1 MEIITSSLQWCKG
14 EIFEGRLYLLFG
26 ICVCILAFLYWK
38 SGSTIFAKAMFL
50 PFLLVGLIASGTG
63 LGLIFTN
70 EKRIADYQQAFDAS
84 PREFVVSEKVRTEGF
99 IKWYPY
105 TMYGMSALILAGIAL
120 FLFLPTAT
128 GRASGLAIILLG
140 FSILFLDHFSE
151 ERAHRYHEKIIEVIG
166 GLT

>member
-38 SGSTIFAKAMFL
+38 TGSTAFAKAMYL

-63 LGLIFTN
+63 LGLIITN
-70 EKRIADYQQAFDAS
+70 EKRINDYQQAFEAS
-84 PREFVVSEKVRTEGF
+84 PSEFIVSEKERTEGF
-99 IKWYPY
+99 IKWYPH
-105 TMYGMSALILAGIAL
+105 TMYGMSVLIITGIAL
-120 FLFLPTAT
+120 FLFLPTAN

-151 ERAHRYHEKIIEVIG
+151 ERAHRYHTQIISVLG
-166 GLT
+166 NT

>member
-63 LGLIFTN
+63 LDW
-70 EKRIADYQQAFDAS
+70 A
-84 PREFVVSEKVRTEGF
+84 
-99 IKWYPY
+99 
-105 TMYGMSALILAGIAL
+105 
-120 FLFLPTAT
+120 
-128 GRASGLAIILLG
+128 
-140 FSILFLDHFSE
+140 
-151 ERAHRYHEKIIEVIG
+151 
-166 GLT
+166 

>member
-38 SGSTIFAKAMFL
+38 TGSTAFAKAMFL
-50 PFLLVGLIASGTG
+50 PFLLLGLLASGTG
-63 LGLIFTN
+63 LGLMFTN
-70 EKRIADYQQAFDAS
+70 EKRIVDFQQAYDANPS
-84 PREFVVSEKVRTEGF
+84 EFITSEKARTEGF

-105 TMYGMSALILAGIAL
+105 TMYGMSALIIVGIAL
-120 FLFLPTAT
+120 FLFLPTAN

-151 ERAHRYHEKIIEVIG
+151 ERAHRYHEKIIGAIDEAY
-166 GLT
+166 

>member
-26 ICVCILAFLYWK
+26 ICVCLLAFIYWK
-38 SGSTIFAKAMFL
+38 TGSTAFAKAMFL
-50 PFLLVGLIASGTG
+50 PFLLVGLLASTTG

-70 EKRIADYQQAFDAS
+70 EKRTIDYQQAFETS
-84 PREFVVSEKVRTEGF
+84 PSDFIASEKTRTEDF

-105 TMYGMSALILAGIAL
+105 TMYGMSALIIAGIAL
-120 FLFLPTAT
+120 FLFLPTAN

-151 ERAHRYHEKIIEVIG
+151 ERAHRYHTQIISELG
-166 GLT
+166 NT